1 MTFENKLPSGYTTGT
16 IDLDGDKKL
25 SLRLYAAAAAI
36 AVALTVVCCFLKD
49 ISLLFDASGVFALLG
64 RFVLIMLITAACLVG
79 QEHLKCIIIGKL
91 TGKPA
96 RVVRGRMSA
105 YIEYKCWL
113 DKRSYLIMSLAPAAA
128 VCLVLLILMIV
139 SARQAVLAVL
149 CDIYRQ
155 PHRRVRR
162 RICCVQA
169 LQGKVGC
176 AHKKRGIQD
185 TYCNGEI
192 TKCR

>member
-1 MTFENKLPSGYTTGT
+1 MTAIKAEPS
-16 IDLDGDKKL
+16 
-25 SLRLYAAAAAI
+25 AI
-36 AVALTVVCCFLKD
+36 CRSRGHRRGAHGGLLLLKD

-128 VCLVLLILMIV
+128 VCLVLLILMIALPDKLFWQCYVIFIV
-139 SARQAVLAVL
+139 SLTGACGDAYVAYRL
-149 CDIYRQ
+149 CKEKSDVRIKTRDTRYLLQ
-155 PHRRVRR
+155 RR
-162 RICCVQA
+162 
-169 LQGKVGC
+169 
-176 AHKKRGIQD
+176 
-185 TYCNGEI
+185 NN
-192 TKCR
+192 

>member
-25 SLRLYAAAAAI
+25 SLRLYAAAAAV
-36 AVALTVVCCFLKD
+36 AVALTVVCCLLKG

-64 RFVLIMLITAACLVG
+64 RFVLIMLITAFCLVG

-128 VCLVLLILMIV
+128 VCLVAAHTDDS

>member
-1 MTFENKLPSGYTTGT
+1 MKFENKLPSGYTTET

-25 SLRLYAAAAAI
+25 AVRLYAAAAAI
-36 AVALTVVCCFLKD
+36 AVVLTVVCCLLKD

-64 RFVLIMLITAACLVG
+64 RFILVMLITAVCLVG
-79 QEHLKCIIIGKL
+79 QEYLKCIIIGKL

-128 VCLVLLILMIV
+128 VCLVLLILMIILPDKLFWQCYVIFIV
-139 SARQAVLAVL
+139 SLTGACGDAYVRTGLAKKSRMCAL
-149 CDIYRQ
+149 KTRDTRYPLQ
-155 PHRRVRR
+155 RR
-162 RICCVQA
+162 
-169 LQGKVGC
+169 
-176 AHKKRGIQD
+176 
-185 TYCNGEI
+185 NN
-192 TKCR
+192 

>member
-25 SLRLYAAAAAI
+25 SLRLYAEAAAV
-36 AVALTVVCCFLKD
+36 AVALTVVCCLIKD

-64 RFVLIMLITAACLVG
+64 RFVLIMLITAFCLVG

-105 YIEYKCWL
+105 CIEYKCWL

-128 VCLVLLILMIV
+128 VCLVLLILMIALPDKLFWQCYVIFIV
-139 SARQAVLAVL
+139 SLTGACGDAYVAYRL
-149 CDIYRQ
+149 CKEKSD
-155 PHRRVRR
+155 VR
-162 RICCVQA
+162 IKNEGYKILIA
-169 LQGKVGC
+169 TEK
-176 AHKKRGIQD
+176 
-185 TYCNGEI
+185 
-192 TKCR
+192 

>member
-25 SLRLYAAAAAI
+25 SLRLYAAAAAV
-36 AVALTVVCCFLKD
+36 AVVLTVVCCFLKD

-96 RVVRGRMSA
+96 RVLRGRMSA

-128 VCLVLLILMIV
+128 VCLVLLILMIALPDKLFWQCYVIFIV
-139 SARQAVLAVL
+139 SLTGACGDAYVAYRL
-149 CDIYRQ
+149 CKEKSD
-155 PHRRVRR
+155 VR
-162 RICCVQA
+162 IKNEGYKILIA
-169 LQGKVGC
+169 TEK
-176 AHKKRGIQD
+176 
-185 TYCNGEI
+185 
-192 TKCR
+192 

>member
-1 MTFENKLPSGYTTGT
+1 MARCCSIRVYRCRKCV
-16 IDLDGDKKL
+16 DGDKKL
-25 SLRLYAAAAAI
+25 SLRLYAAAAAV
-36 AVALTVVCCFLKD
+36 AVALTVVCCLLKD

-64 RFVLIMLITAACLVG
+64 RFILIMLITAVCLVG
-79 QEHLKCIIIGKL
+79 QEYLKCIIIGKL

-128 VCLVLLILMIV
+128 VCLVLLILMIILPDKLFWQCYV
-139 SARQAVLAVL
+139 
-149 CDIYRQ
+149 I
-155 PHRRVRR
+155 
-162 RICCVQA
+162 
-169 LQGKVGC
+169 GC

>member
-25 SLRLYAAAAAI
+25 SLRLYAAAAAV
-36 AVALTVVCCFLKD
+36 AVVLTVVCCLLKD

-64 RFVLIMLITAACLVG
+64 RFVLIMLITAFCLVG

-128 VCLVLLILMIV
+128 VCLVLLILMIILPISCSG
-139 SARQAVLAVL
+139 SAMPYSSSASPARAATHMLRTGFA
-149 CDIYRQ
+149 RKS
-155 PHRRVRR
+155 RM
-162 RICCVQA
+162 
-169 LQGKVGC
+169 C
-176 AHKKRGIQD
+176 A
-185 TYCNGEI
+185 
-192 TKCR
+192 